1 MSTLLTQVDRVE
13 RLVRESGQQLDDMTQ
28 TAQGTLRSLQAERA
42 LAERIEQSNKT
53 LRSRTTLTERKQA

>member
-28 TAQGTLRSLQAERA
+28 TAQGTLRPLQAERA
-42 LAERIEQSNKT
+42 LAERIEQSIKT

>member
-42 LAERIEQSNKT
+42 LAERIEQSIKT